1 MWVKICANTNIDDAL
16 TAANAGADAVG
27 FVFAPSKRRVSIEQ
41 VREITARLPSTVETV
56 GVFATGDPFEIKHHV
71 RSSGLSAAQLHRPFD
86 VGVVQTLS
94 REFGSELKI
103 IQTVPYA
110 VDAGDQTASDAEFVA
125 TLLAVSAEPAV
136 WAILID
142 AQKSGQTGGLGLAFD
157 WAHVG
162 SLVRTATAI
171 KAIRP
176 LRVILAGGLR
186 PDTVGRAVTEFQP
199 WGVDVASGVEASA
212 GKKNPALVEAFV
224 SAVRP

>member
-16 TAANAGADAVG
+16 AAANAGADAVG

-41 VREITARLPSTVETV
+41 VREITARLPSTVEAV
-56 GVFATGDPFEIKHHV
+56 GVFATSDPFEIKHQV
-71 RSSGLSAAQLHRPFD
+71 SSAGLSAAQLHRPFD
-86 VGVVQTLS
+86 AGVVQTLS
-94 REFGSELKI
+94 REFGSKLKM

-110 VDAGDQTASDAEFVA
+110 VDAADQTASDAEFVA
-125 TLLAVSAEPAV
+125 TLLEVSAEPAV

-142 AQKSGQTGGLGLAFD
+142 AQKSGHSGGLGLAFD

-162 SLVRTATAI
+162 SLVKTATAGG
-171 KAIRP
+171 AQT

-212 GKKNPALVEAFV
+212 GKKNPALVESFV
-224 SAVRP
+224 SAARF

>member
-16 TAANAGADAVG
+16 TAVNAGADAVG

-71 RSSGLSAAQLHRPFD
+71 SSSGLSAAQLHRPFD
-86 VGVVQTLS
+86 AGVVQTLS
-94 REFGSELKI
+94 REFGSKLKM
-103 IQTVPYA
+103 IQTVAYA
-110 VDAGDQTASDAEFVA
+110 VDAADQTASDAEFVA
-125 TLLAVSAEPAV
+125 TLSAVSAEPAV

-142 AQKSGQTGGLGLAFD
+142 AQKSGHSGGLGLAFD

-162 SLVRTATAI
+162 SLVKTATAGE
-171 KAIRP
+171 ALRP

-212 GKKNPALVEAFV
+212 GKKNPALVETFV
-224 SAVRP
+224 SAARS